1 MYKTASSCVQRGRFY
16 DLLMTHFRTRMKLD
30 LCTHQ
35 MQSPPPTGLV
45 CASHGT
51 SLGWEGTTAC
61 CGILRNF
68 LTSLSPSF
76 SIWKMGTKIPSSRTT
91 VSLLESRDKRPIQTQ
106 KALHPCLP
114 FLLVIWIPVFCLL
127 LGSKNLRRG
136 KKDFF
141 FQALYPSN

>member
-35 MQSPPPTGLV
+35 TQSPPPTGLV
-45 CASHGT
+45 CASRGT

-61 CGILRNF
+61 CGIWRNF

-76 SIWKMGTKIPSSRTT
+76 SIWKMGTKIPSSRAT
-91 VSLLESRDKRPIQTQ
+91 VSLLESRGQ
-106 KALHPCLP
+106 KAHSNPESSPCLP
-114 FLLVIWIPVFCLL
+114 FLLVIWIPVFSLL
-127 LGSKNLRRG
+127 SGSKNLRGG